1 MFTIRT
7 LGSPYKI
14 KGEYRMKLLTANQK
28 LKLRDKLIERDGT
41 KCLYC
46 NCELNINDCDIDH
59 LDNNP
64 KNNNE
69 ENLLLCHHKC
79 NLEKRNNFDYQIISS
94 DKLKFNQN
102 RILRTHLEDES
113 EYGNSPEIE
122 HNVKVKEFVKQMLY
136 EKINTDGEIEWDD
149 ALNGFTYLASE
160 KFGHCSQ
167 TTIRRHLDAFTS
179 SYAPYMKI
187 KNNKGLK
194 VIVRR
199 AGN

>member
-1 MFTIRT
+1 
-7 LGSPYKI
+7 
-14 KGEYRMKLLTANQK
+14 MKLLTANQK

-46 NCELNINDCDIDH
+46 NCELNVNDCDIDH

-69 ENLLLCHHKC
+69 GNLVLCHHKC

-94 DKLKFNQN
+94 EKLEFNQN
-102 RILRTHLEDES
+102 RILRTYLEDES
-113 EYGNSPEIE
+113 DYGNSPEIE

-136 EKINTDGEIEWDD
+136 EKINTDGEIEWND
-149 ALNGFTYLASE
+149 ALNGFTYLSSE

-187 KNNKGLK
+187 KNNKGQK